1 MKTMQK
7 KCPLCKLCKSFWFCI
22 LQHANHAT
30 SMSPSHGHGWA
41 GPVAGR
47 AAARRGGAGP
57 RWAAPAA
64 RPPHH
69 RQARPTA
76 RVCRPQG
83 VFKGWTPREGKG
95 SGGCGGW
102 VCLPAPVAEWVLPEG
117 GGSFKLRRQESI
129 FSNLKPDPQRKGPS
143 PPGGLGGAE
152 TPLPSLL
159 KKIAG
164 WPCRV
169 HSPPWA
175 SLSPAVGLGKGGPA
189 GHGHPAPGPSPDLP
203 PSPSLPTRW

>member
-1 MKTMQK
+1 MFKKTHTQKTQFPKNFPSYKMKTMQK

-117 GGSFKLRRQESI
+117 GDPSNFGAKSRFFRT
-129 FSNLKPDPQRKGPS
+129 SNLTPKERGPPPPEGLGVRRPPS
-143 PPGGLGGAE
+143 PP
-152 TPLPSLL
+152 
-159 KKIAG
+159 
-164 WPCRV
+164 C
-169 HSPPWA
+169 
-175 SLSPAVGLGKGGPA
+175 
-189 GHGHPAPGPSPDLP
+189 
-203 PSPSLPTRW
+203 